1 MEELLVS
8 SVCEVVDDSHLRGI
22 ELDHKLGWDRW
33 YKTAAHGER
42 CDIFLAQ
49 NELIEEISQSTF
61 KEKQ

>member
-22 ELDHKLGWDRW
+22 ELDHQLGWDRW

-42 CDIFLAQ
+42 CQVVRHTL
-49 NELIEEISQSTF
+49 F
-61 KEKQ
+61 KLKMS